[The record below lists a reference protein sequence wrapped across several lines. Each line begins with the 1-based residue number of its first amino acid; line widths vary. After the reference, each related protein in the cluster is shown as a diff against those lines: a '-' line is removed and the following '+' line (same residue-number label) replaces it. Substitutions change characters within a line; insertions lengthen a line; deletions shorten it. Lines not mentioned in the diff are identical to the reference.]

1 MKVEHLNLMEV
12 NKPYF
17 DELAQAAVRVI
28 TSGRYI
34 GGCEVCGLE
43 QKIAAL
49 CGVAH
54 AVGVA
59 SGLDALRLVMMAY
72 VEMGLMHKG
81 DEVLVPAN
89 TYVASFL
96 AISQAGLMP
105 VPVDPDPVTMNITG
119 KAVSRAMSS
128 RVKAVMPVH
137 LYGRVAWDGE
147 MVRIARNEG
156 LLMIEDCAQALGA
169 RSTVEGLYGSFNAG
183 GLGNAAGI
191 SFYPTKNLGALGD
204 GGMVVTN
211 DKQLADM
218 VRSLANYGSSRRY
231 HNEYMGINSRLDP
244 IQAAML
250 DVKLKYLDEVNAK
263 RMDIARMYDSVIDT
277 PYVIKPVMPKPGSME
292 CVWHQY
298 VVRVPKLRNE
308 IRSFLK
314 THGVDT
320 DIHYPCP
327 PHMQPCYEG
336 LKHEALPVAEL
347 LAEEVLSL
355 PIGQY
360 MSLEL
365 ANEIADIINRFGQ

>member
-1 MKVEHLNLMEV
+1 
-12 NKPYF
+12 
-17 DELAQAAVRVI
+17 
-28 TSGRYI
+28 
-34 GGCEVCGLE
+34 
-43 QKIAAL
+43 
-49 CGVAH
+49 AH

-250 DVKLKYLDEVNAK
+250 DVKFKYLDEVNAK
-263 RMDIARMYDSVIDT
+263 RMDIARMYDSVIDN

-308 IRSFLK
+308 ILSFLK

-360 MSLEL
+360 MSLDL